1 MVLKSY
7 FRCPLPLASAFAL
20 IPFCNKRVTW
30 LPPNPFKKKKRLRNQ
45 CHLNR
50 GLAAAGSWLSESAE
64 PRSVSGS
71 DAAAI
76 GSLSREAWT
85 RFRVWLYPRQRIA
98 GIISSLN
105 KQQVGIP
112 PQGGTG
118 WPRDPSPTVRKL
130 LLAQS
135 LGNKE
140 RFIFCENCRLRVFFF
155 FRTFDLRKTKHD
167 SKYAL
172 FEILD
177 ISIQQI
183 QKLVFF

>member
-1 MVLKSY
+1 MSTDIG
-7 FRCPLPLASAFAL
+7 FRVQINPLLFQ
-20 IPFCNKRVTW
+20 RVTW
-30 LPPNPFKKKKRLRNQ
+30 LPPNPFKKKKRLRNW

-50 GLAAAGSWLSESAE
+50 GLSAAGNWLSESAE
-64 PRSVSGS
+64 LRSISGN
-71 DAAAI
+71 DAATI
-76 GSLSREAWT
+76 GSLNREAWT
-85 RFRVWLYPRQRIA
+85 RFRVWLYQRQRIV

-112 PQGGTG
+112 LQGGSG
-118 WPRDPSPTVRKL
+118 WPHEPSPTVRKL

-140 RFIFCENCRLRVFFF
+140 RFIFCENCRLRGFLGGAWL
-155 FRTFDLRKTKHD
+155 LRKTKHV

-177 ISIQQI
+177 ISVYSTNSKIS
-183 QKLVFF
+183 FFKN